1 MPRTARDKRN
11 EFVGVIIGGWGLE
24 TGLDPNSPLFSLPL
38 SIFFHLSGS
47 KRMEKEE
54 GLKGRVNKDSSAN
67 KDPSKVAAYFSP
79 SVVFN
84 LDFYVI
90 WDKKYRR
97 ERKISLSFLPVFVF
111 RRASLLLA
119 VSRR

>member
-1 MPRTARDKRN
+1 
-11 EFVGVIIGGWGLE
+11 
-24 TGLDPNSPLFSLPL
+24 
-38 SIFFHLSGS
+38 
-47 KRMEKEE
+47 MEKEE
-54 GLKGRVNKDSSAN
+54 GLKGRVNKDSSAS

-79 SVVFN
+79 SMAVFN
-84 LDFYVI
+84 LDFYLI

-97 ERKISLSFLPVFVF
+97 ERKISLSFFSVFVF